1 MHNIMGNTLVEIFA
15 DILNQILKD
24 DYKRIN

>member
-15 DILNQILKD
+15 DTLNQILKD